1 MPTLGEELRRL
12 RESKGLSLRE
22 VSDATHIGSRFLQ
35 AIESD
40 NYSILPGGIFN
51 RGFVRS
57 YARFIGLDEEQ
68 ALVLYNQQLE
78 AQGGE
83 TPRNTAPSWE
93 GIEEETSSPWGTIA
107 LIVVILLL
115 LSAGILTAY
124 RWFKGQDATNQIV
137 GNSPAASATASVASS
152 EQVSISPLTTPTI
165 AESPSP
171 SPSPE
176 NSPTAAPTGSP
187 SPSPLSS
194 PSAPLTGNLQVK
206 IQIGEN
212 QCWLKVKSDAN
223 PAAEGILNPGDVR
236 EFAASDKLILSF
248 GNAVGVTATLNG
260 RPMKLPIK
268 GVTSYVVLTK
278 DNYQAF
284 LQ

>member
-1 MPTLGEELRRL
+1 MPTLGEELKRL
-12 RESKGLSLRE
+12 RETRGLSLRE

-57 YARFIGLDEEQ
+57 YARYVGLDEEQ

-83 TPRNTAPSWE
+83 APRMTAPSWD
-93 GIEEETSSPWGTIA
+93 GIDEEVSSPWGTIA
-107 LIVVILLL
+107 LIVIILLL
-115 LSAGILTAY
+115 LSAGVYTAY
-124 RWFKGQDATNQIV
+124 RWFKGEDATSQIV
-137 GNSPAASATASVASS
+137 GTSPVPAVTASSSPEANNSPVPTPSDSAS
-152 EQVSISPLTTPTI
+152 PTPTPEVSPTI
-165 AESPSP
+165 SPSP
-171 SPSPE
+171 SPTVSP
-176 NSPTAAPTGSP
+176 AP
-187 SPSPLSS
+187 
-194 PSAPLTGNLQVK
+194 PLTGNLMVK

-223 PAAEGILNPGDVR
+223 PAAEGTLNPGDVR
-236 EFAASDKLILSF
+236 EFSASEKMILSF
-248 GNAVGVTATLNG
+248 GNAVGITATLNG
-260 RPMKLPIK
+260 RPMKLPLTK
-268 GVTSYVVLTK
+268 GVSSYVVLTK
-278 DNYQAF
+278 DNYQTY

>member
-83 TPRNTAPSWE
+83 TPRNTAPSWD
-93 GIEEETSSPWGTIA
+93 GIEEESSSPWGTIA

-115 LSAGILTAY
+115 VSAGILTAY

-137 GNSPAASATASVASS
+137 GSSPIATPSASVSPS
-152 EQVSISPLTTPTI
+152 VEVSISPSPSTAI
-165 AESPSP
+165 SESPSP
-171 SPSPE
+171 SPESSASASPVI
-176 NSPTAAPTGSP
+176 SPAP
-187 SPSPLSS
+187 SPSAS
-194 PSAPLTGNLQVK
+194 PAPPLTGNLQVK
-206 IQIGEN
+206 IQVGEN

-223 PAAEGILNPGDVR
+223 PAAEGTLNPGDVR
-236 EFAASDKLILSF
+236 EFAASEKMILSF

-278 DNYQAF
+278 DNYQTF

>member
-12 RESKGLSLRE
+12 RENRGLSLRE

-35 AIESD
+35 AIEAD

-57 YARFIGLDEEQ
+57 YARYVGLDEEQ

-83 TPRNTAPSWE
+83 APRTTAPSWE
-93 GIEEETSSPWGTIA
+93 GIDEEVSSPWGTIA
-107 LIVVILLL
+107 LIVIILLL
-115 LSAGILTAY
+115 LSAGVYTAY
-124 RWFKGQDATNQIV
+124 RWFKGEDATSQIV
-137 GNSPAASATASVASS
+137 GTSPLPAASSSPDGSSSPGPTVTTSESPSLSPTSEASPT
-152 EQVSISPLTTPTI
+152 VSPS
-165 AESPSP
+165 ASPSP
-171 SPSPE
+171 SASVSP
-176 NSPTAAPTGSP
+176 AP
-187 SPSPLSS
+187 PLS
-194 PSAPLTGNLQVK
+194 GNLMVK
-206 IQIGEN
+206 IQVGEN

-223 PAAEGILNPGDVR
+223 PAAEGTLNPGDVR
-236 EFAASDKLILSF
+236 EFSAADKMILSF

-260 RPMKLPIK
+260 RPMKLPLTK
-268 GVTSYVVLTK
+268 GVSSYVVLTK
-278 DNYQAF
+278 DNYQTY

>member
-12 RESKGLSLRE
+12 RENRGLSLRE

-57 YARFIGLDEEQ
+57 FARYVGLDEEQ

-83 TPRNTAPSWE
+83 APRTTAPNWD
-93 GIEEETSSPWGTIA
+93 GIEEEVNSPWGTIA
-107 LIVVILLL
+107 LIVIILLL
-115 LSAGILTAY
+115 LSAGVYTAY
-124 RWFKGQDATNQIV
+124 RWFKGEDATSQIV
-137 GNSPAASATASVASS
+137 GSSPVPALAASASPAASSSPESTVSDSASPTPTVESSPTAS
-152 EQVSISPLTTPTI
+152 PTV
-165 AESPSP
+165 SPSP
-171 SPSPE
+171 
-176 NSPTAAPTGSP
+176 AP
-187 SPSPLSS
+187 
-194 PSAPLTGNLQVK
+194 PLTGNLLVK

-223 PAAEGILNPGDVR
+223 PAAEGTLNPGDVR
-236 EFAASDKLILSF
+236 EFSASEKMILSF
-248 GNAVGVTATLNG
+248 GNAVGITATLNG
-260 RPMKLPIK
+260 RPMKLPLTK
-268 GVTSYVVLTK
+268 GVSSYVVLTK
-278 DNYQAF
+278 DNYQTY

>member
-12 RESKGLSLRE
+12 REDKGLSLRE

-35 AIESD
+35 AIEAD

-57 YARFIGLDEEQ
+57 YARFVGLDEEQ

-83 TPRNTAPSWE
+83 APRSIAPSWE
-93 GIEEETSSPWGTIA
+93 GVEEEVSSPWGTIA
-107 LIVVILLL
+107 LIILTLL
-115 LSAGILTAY
+115 ILCAGIYMGY
-124 RWFKGQDATNQIV
+124 RYFRGEEVANQIV
-137 GNSPAASATASVASS
+137 ETSSTASVSTASS
-152 EQVSISPLTTPTI
+152 PGTTSSQAI
-165 AESPSP
+165 ATTTDESPSP
-171 SPSPE
+171 TPIGEISP
-176 NSPTAAPTGSP
+176 APT
-187 SPSPLSS
+187 SS
-194 PSAPLTGNLQVK
+194 PDTSSSPAPPLAGDLQVK

-212 QCWLKVKSDAN
+212 PCWLKVKSDAN
-223 PAAEGILNPGDVR
+223 PAAEGTLNPGDVR
-236 EFAASDKLILSF
+236 EFSASEKLVLSF

-268 GVTSYVVLTK
+268 GVTAYVVLTK
-278 DNYQAF
+278 DNYQTF

>member
-12 RESKGLSLRE
+12 REDKGLSFRE

-35 AIESD
+35 AIEAD

-57 YARFIGLDEEQ
+57 YARYVGLDEEQ

-83 TPRNTAPSWE
+83 APRTTAPSWD
-93 GIEEETSSPWGTIA
+93 GIDEEVSSPWGTIA
-107 LIVVILLL
+107 LIVIILLL
-115 LSAGILTAY
+115 LSAGVYTAY
-124 RWFKGQDATNQIV
+124 RWFKGEDAASQLVIT
-137 GNSPAASATASVASS
+137 SPAPTASLTVSPSPELSGSPSPTATA
-152 EQVSISPLTTPTI
+152 P
-165 AESPSP
+165 ESPSP
-171 SPSPE
+171 ST
-176 NSPTAAPTGSP
+176 SPTASP
-187 SPSPLSS
+187 SPGATASPA
-194 PSAPLTGNLQVK
+194 PPLTGNLQVK

-223 PAAEGILNPGDVR
+223 PAAEGTLNPGDVR
-236 EFAASDKLILSF
+236 EFAASEKMILSF
-248 GNAVGVTATLNG
+248 GNAVGITATLNG
-260 RPMKLPIK
+260 RPMKLPLTK
-268 GVTSYVVLTK
+268 GVSSYVVLTK
-278 DNYQAF
+278 DNYQTF

>member
-12 RESKGLSLRE
+12 REDKGLSLRE

-57 YARFIGLDEEQ
+57 YARYVGLDEEQ

-83 TPRNTAPSWE
+83 APRTTAPSWD

-107 LIVVILLL
+107 LIVIILLL
-115 LSAGILTAY
+115 LSAGIYTAY
-124 RWFKGQDATNQIV
+124 RWFKGEDATNQIV
-137 GNSPAASATASVASS
+137 GSSPVPTASINASESSSPSPTVSATATASLSASPAITPSV
-152 EQVSISPLTTPTI
+152 SPT
-165 AESPSP
+165 ASPSP
-171 SPSPE
+171 GATASP
-176 NSPTAAPTGSP
+176 A
-187 SPSPLSS
+187 
-194 PSAPLTGNLQVK
+194 APLTGNLQVK

-223 PAAEGILNPGDVR
+223 PAAEGTLNPGDVR
-236 EFAASDKLILSF
+236 EFSASEKMVLSI

-260 RPMKLPIK
+260 RPMNLPRTK
-268 GVTSYVVLTK
+268 GVSSYVVLTK
-278 DNYQAF
+278 DNYQNF

>member
-1 MPTLGEELRRL
+1 MPTLGEELRQR
-12 RESKGLSLRE
+12 RENKGLSLRE

-40 NYSILPGGIFN
+40 DYSILPGGIFN

-57 YARFIGLDEEQ
+57 YARYVGLDEEQ

-78 AQGGE
+78 AKGGE
-83 TPRNTAPSWE
+83 APRSTAPSWD
-93 GIEEETSSPWGTIA
+93 GIDEEVSSPWGTIA
-107 LIVVILLL
+107 LI
-115 LSAGILTAY
+115 ILTLLILCAGGY
-124 RWFKGQDATNQIV
+124 MGYHYFNGEDAAKQIV
-137 GNSPAASATASVASS
+137 DGGPSATPSISPTPDASVSVMPSTTVSPSPTAEAFPSASPSPSATAS
-152 EQVSISPLTTPTI
+152 P
-165 AESPSP
+165 
-171 SPSPE
+171 
-176 NSPTAAPTGSP
+176 AP
-187 SPSPLSS
+187 
-194 PSAPLTGNLQVK
+194 PLTGNLQVK

-223 PAAEGILNPGDVR
+223 PAAEGTLNPGDVR
-236 EFAASDKLILSF
+236 EFAASEKLIMSF

-260 RPMKLPIK
+260 RPMKLPLTK
-268 GVTSYVVLTK
+268 GVSSYVVLTK

>member
-12 RESKGLSLRE
+12 RENRGLSLRE

-57 YARFIGLDEEQ
+57 YARYVGLDEEQ

-83 TPRNTAPSWE
+83 APRTTAPSWD
-93 GIEEETSSPWGTIA
+93 GIEEEVSSPWGTIA
-107 LIVVILLL
+107 LIVIILLL
-115 LSAGILTAY
+115 LSAGVYTAY
-124 RWFKGQDATNQIV
+124 RWFKGEDATSQIV
-137 GNSPAASATASVASS
+137 GSSPVPGLAASSSPEAGSGDPVPTATVSDSASPV
-152 EQVSISPLTTPTI
+152 PTL
-165 AESPSP
+165 ESSPSV
-171 SPSPE
+171 S
-176 NSPTAAPTGSP
+176 PTGSP
-187 SPSPLSS
+187 SPSAS
-194 PSAPLTGNLQVK
+194 PAPPLTGNLVIK

-223 PAAEGILNPGDVR
+223 PAAEGTLNPGDVR
-236 EFAASDKLILSF
+236 EFSASEKMILSF

-260 RPMKLPIK
+260 RPMKLPLTK
-268 GVTSYVVLTK
+268 GVSSYVVLTK
-278 DNYQAF
+278 DNYQTY

>member
-1 MPTLGEELRRL
+1 MPTLGEELKRL
-12 RESKGLSLRE
+12 RETRGLSLRE

-57 YARFIGLDEEQ
+57 YARYVGLDEEQ

-83 TPRNTAPSWE
+83 APRSTAPSWD
-93 GIEEETSSPWGTIA
+93 GIDEEVSSPWGTIA
-107 LIVVILLL
+107 LIVIILLL
-115 LSAGILTAY
+115 LSAGVYTAY
-124 RWFKGQDATNQIV
+124 RWFKGEDATSQIV
-137 GNSPAASATASVASS
+137 GTSPVPAVTASSSPEANSSPVPTPSDSAS
-152 EQVSISPLTTPTI
+152 PTPTPEVSPTI
-165 AESPSP
+165 SPSP
-171 SPSPE
+171 SPTVSP
-176 NSPTAAPTGSP
+176 AP
-187 SPSPLSS
+187 
-194 PSAPLTGNLQVK
+194 PLTGNLMVK

-223 PAAEGILNPGDVR
+223 PAAEGTLNPGDVR
-236 EFAASDKLILSF
+236 EFSASEKMILSF
-248 GNAVGVTATLNG
+248 GNAVGITATLNG
-260 RPMKLPIK
+260 RPMKLPLTK
-268 GVTSYVVLTK
+268 GVSSYVVLTK
-278 DNYQAF
+278 DNYQTY